1 MASTACTEDA
11 ERDEDECSVA
21 DVYSKAAKE
30 LKQKRQYKISPP
42 FTAKIQTLKKISIPK
57 SDKARKKQVAAEIA
71 SLQLKL
77 EEIRKQ
83 KQVTNISKEKN
94 EKDEVLSLEQKLE
107 CVDITSQPDAT
118 KVSRAKKKKV
128 IIT

>member
-30 LKQKRQYKISPP
+30 LKGGSSQKRQYKISPP

-94 EKDEVLSLEQKLE
+94 EKDEVLSLEQRCKM
-107 CVDITSQPDAT
+107 I
-118 KVSRAKKKKV
+118 VSC
-128 IIT
+128 TQ